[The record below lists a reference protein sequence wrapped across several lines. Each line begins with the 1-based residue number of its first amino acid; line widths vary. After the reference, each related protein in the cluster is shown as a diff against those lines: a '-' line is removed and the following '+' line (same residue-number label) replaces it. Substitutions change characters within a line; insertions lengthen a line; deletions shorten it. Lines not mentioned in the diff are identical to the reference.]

1 MKWQNIPIFGKMLM
15 TSGIII
21 FLTILIGII
30 AIVNLNT
37 INNNTRQQAENYVP
51 VVNKAFQIDKNWHK
65 LLIYF
70 SGFNDERSGFYQLKV
85 EERIK
90 WISSG
95 IDEILG
101 NAKLSGLSETNL
113 KRLEL
118 IKSGV
123 AEFDGNFRQYST
135 LTMNCENYYKKIE
148 EGCTKFKGQSAVGF
162 GPYTGEINSVIAFI
176 SILKG
181 ERNVRNLETYNYL
194 INNLNNLKI
203 AAASGNSAA
212 GNIISAI
219 QELQP
224 EYRLA
229 REKELKA
236 LELSKFVQ
244 DELKSLT
251 DVILDSFTENSEIT
265 NNISSRSIS
274 YLIIAIIIV
283 LLVSAISS
291 YFISLSIRM
300 PLVQSINFAKEFA
313 KGDLHRQLKTDRNDE
328 VGELIKALGEMAA
341 NIKAMITKIKTS
353 ATEITRASN
362 NLSNNSQKMA
372 SGASEQASAAEQMAS
387 SMEEMAANIQQNAEN
402 AQVTGKIAKEATVQ
416 IMEGSNSTNRAIK
429 SMKEIADKISII
441 NEIAFQTNL
450 LALNAAVEA
459 ARAGESGKGFSVVA
473 TEVRKLAERSKLAAI
488 DIERVSGETVNL
500 STFAGDKLEHM
511 TPEIQK
517 TADLINEIATSSL
530 EQINGINQIN
540 NAMDQLNKIV
550 QENVGSSELVAS
562 SADEL
567 LAQAEQMLEI
577 VNYFKTSESDISV
590 NTSLLKQ
597 NETEYQP
604 ESFVSDME
612 EESSVIN
619 EKEQEIEE
627 FKSKASPKGI
637 DLNLSDNEFG
647 PDDFEKF

>member
-1 MKWQNIPIFGKMLM
+1 MNWKNVPIFGKMLI

-21 FLTILIGII
+21 FLTVIIGII
-30 AIVNLNT
+30 AIANLRT
-37 INNNTRQQAENYVP
+37 INNNTRHQAENYVP
-51 VVNKAFQIDKNWHK
+51 AVNKAFQIDKSWHK
-65 LLIYF
+65 LVIYF
-70 SGFNDERSGFYQLKV
+70 YGYNDERSEYYKAKV

-90 WISSG
+90 WIESG
-95 IDEILG
+95 IDDILLK
-101 NAKLSGLSETNL
+101 ADISGLSESNKKKL
-113 KRLEL
+113 DL
-118 IKSGV
+118 IKSAVHKFEEIFG
-123 AEFDGNFRQYST
+123 QYSVST
-135 LTMNCENYYKKIE
+135 TACENNYLKITD
-148 EGCTKFKGQSAVGF
+148 GYMKFKDANTGGF
-162 GPYTGEINSVIAFI
+162 GIYTSDIHSVIAYI
-176 SILKG
+176 SILKSD
-181 ERNVRNLETYNYL
+181 RDVRNLETYNYL
-194 INNLNNLKI
+194 ITNLNAIKT
-203 AAASGNSAA
+203 AASSGNSGAI
-212 GNIISAI
+212 GLLSAI
-219 QELQP
+219 QELKP
-224 EYRLA
+224 NYRQA
-229 REKELKA
+229 REYELKA
-236 LELSKFVQ
+236 IELSKNIQ

-251 DVILDSFTENSEIT
+251 DVILDSFTENAEIT
-265 NNISSRSIS
+265 NDISSRSIS

-283 LLVSAISS
+283 LMVSAISS

-328 VGELIKALGEMAA
+328 VGELINALGEMAA

-530 EQINGINQIN
+530 EQINGINQIS
-540 NAMDQLNKIV
+540 NAMDQFNKIV
-550 QENVGSSELVAS
+550 QENVSSSELVAS

-567 LAQAEQMLEI
+567 LAQAEQMLDI

-590 NTSLLKQ
+590 NTSLLEQ
-597 NETEYQP
+597 NEEKIIPEYLTVDIEEKSSGIP
-604 ESFVSDME
+604 EIENKS
-612 EESSVIN
+612 
-619 EKEQEIEE
+619 EE
-627 FKSKASPKGI
+627 FKFKASPKGI

-647 PDDFEKF
+647 ADDFEKF